1 MGGGGGPPSLGGA
14 SAAAERAARSAGR
27 GAGVGDAAK
36 DSAAAARTG
45 GDKAVRGGL
54 GGGER
59 KTGSDAAAAA
69 RRARHRQR
77 LKDAVLLSGTRAG
90 IPLREGLQSLFR
102 VQRYKFLAEG
112 ALFLAQFA
120 LLLFIVTDAFD
131 ARSAFSQ
138 EAALGNA
145 VLGADLTAVASLGDV
160 WDWLDQSALP
170 GLWPTDL
177 YEGQPLRPQ
186 QLGMVASYNQLVGPV
201 ELRQARV
208 GSASCDDRRFLR
220 FGPRFDTPD
229 GSCYAEFV
237 PGKGASP
244 DGSGSGSGG
253 PMGLTQ
259 PTESTEPFGL
269 GNASAE
275 LGSPPYTWS
284 LHPDDMQGELGFG
297 VDSYGFGGF
306 SVYIPSDNATLAS
319 EAVAR
324 LRAGRFLDRSTRV
337 LGVHV
342 TIYNTNTRL
351 LQCMRVAF
359 EQLPSGLV
367 RASWTSGVARVLLYE
382 DKLGITRAVA
392 ESLFCALL
400 LVGVIREARRVYH
413 THPHRDYFLSAWNL
427 YELANHSSAAALVVT
442 WLVFVLD
449 SQRIMFDASSTLP
462 AAYWGVVQE
471 YKLASDL
478 AGLLFVLSAA
488 KLFKFLQAL
497 DKRMAVLWLTLQR
510 AARDVALFMV
520 GFMAVLLGFALAG
533 VQLFGPYSRQFYSVP
548 VAMATL
554 LQYAVGELS
563 YDDIARSRPYV
574 APWFTF
580 VFVLTVGLLFAN
592 VLIAIVTL
600 AFEDVN
606 AEIQVDQTWQEGLP
620 ELPLEALMA
629 ARRCGRRIKTRC
641 PCCYAVFCFCRAGK
655 ARKLRRERARRA
667 KLLQTGTS
675 GAAGPGSGS
684 DKRRRLSQLSVQPT
698 NAEAKKAGLD
708 PGESLDA
715 WMVRQLLD
723 GLSMPEVREAAQVVL
738 DEDER
743 IAGRDFAATGR
754 QGRAAI
760 VRAATG
766 LSNNTSLGSSR
777 RTRSKRGH
785 EGGPCAQCCRRWC
798 CCSCCWSRLGLGP
811 EPSIRDLYEP
821 SDSSD
826 SDGPSS
832 PSGAAAGAGRGSIG
846 FGPGA
851 PVHSASR
858 AALTSPP
865 EGLRERSTSK
875 ARRGKSRTLPT
886 DRTLFHAVRAEAEA
900 LEQEEEEESHRLLQT
915 ALASGEA
922 SGEAAPQDPE
932 RLKKLLL
939 KRKKRRFGRVGSAS
953 SMQMQVWEAQEAFL
967 NTMRLASRAARR
979 RQQRSVDLFAYF
991 QTAWIE
997 SGGRTMY
1004 MSLQELCLL
1013 TSGSETC
1020 KHDNCIAQQVVD
1032 AYQAWKAVILLRGE
1046 AKTVQAEA
1054 APAASKDGFFTI
1066 KVNKAGRKQERI
1078 IVVDRAK
1085 GQLKGFDM
1093 RHNLRRVLPLSQLV
1107 QIEQSTV
1114 DSTRVNL
1121 VFADGVG
1128 ANWALLFVTP
1138 AERKRFCRMTY
1149 QLVMR
1154 KRHGADVTSTGSAQ
1168 DDARLG
1174 LGRPGSGFASVA
1186 LAAASKRK
1194 GMASAIRALARD
1206 GAPHGADA
1214 PAGRHAE
1221 HDGKSSAEQ
1230 SPEVRSEFGT
1240 RSRVPSIAGDS
1251 LADTYDGLGTSRRP
1265 SSSLNP
1271 LRRGPGATFSGS
1283 GARRSLVGFA
1293 GLGLGG
1299 PSGAGSSARMLPV
1312 TPSSRTVA
1320 SGVTAPW
1327 EYDTAL
1333 HDHHDH
1339 DSHDDRAS
1347 GEVADSPAA
1356 TSGVIGARSPAISR
1370 TLPDDASGGRG
1381 GVVVPSGQARV
1392 FVNGYWV
1399 PAQFGG
1405 DSDHT
1410 TPPAAGAGTRDA
1422 GTAAGLGRSGHQP
1435 VGAPAL
1441 RAGASGVARAGG
1453 RAGHDDDDGDDED
1466 DDEVDDDDRYDD
1478 DAPAGWGPG
1487 LASADLGLSSSDGRY
1502 QRRQRRPAGLVIG
1515 GGSGA
1520 AGGGPVALPGQN
1532 PTLLPS
1538 AAQRRMRRSSD
1549 APSSRRSI
1557 RGPNLSRQATSP
1569 ADRHTAAEAAAVRGG
1584 AAGRAGRRS
1593 SVMGL
1598 LRPGQ
1603 GLSTIDEGGVAGSPA
1618 HSASLAST
1626 TTTTTTTHRD
1636 GATGPTGSSGADF
1649 VLSAT
1654 TGDGAAGAD
1663 RAAIPTHIASRRGL
1677 VAGHPSSLD
1686 EDEQE
1691 DEGEDEGEEEEEE
1704 EEVGGGGGGAGGPAA
1719 AWSEPNHAA
1728 GGEPDDDS
1736 AKEDGTKVTNAATSM
1751 SRAAQFSSGGVGG
1764 GRGPE
1769 DVEGDEDADAGIA
1782 WGWTDPAVA
1791 EPPPLLV
1798 GTTRSSRSMG
1808 PLPRQR
1814 RSRAWAEGE
1823 AGRVRAAPAGYGG
1836 SEWEAAGEDYFG
1848 SGSVVRGVGVG
1859 SAAEVLDDGDMGG
1872 LSRMGGS
1879 HRDVRRMGPKRRR
1892 ASVRMGGLASS
1903 SGQWG
1908 QADLGGSRAHMH
1920 LAEHQSAW
1928 ARGDASGGATGGS
1941 SGPVTLRHH
1950 ASSMRRLRLLGGLE
1964 ADEDW

>member
-14 SAAAERAARSAGR
+14 SAAAERAARAAGR

-36 DSAAAARTG
+36 DSAAAERTG
-45 GDKAVRGGL
+45 GDKA
-54 GGGER
+54 
-59 KTGSDAAAAA
+59 
-69 RRARHRQR
+69 
-77 LKDAVLLSGTRAG
+77 
-90 IPLREGLQSLFR
+90 SLFR

-1299 PSGAGSSARMLPV
+1299 PSGAGSSARMLPG

-1399 PAQFGG
+1399 PA
-1405 DSDHT
+1405 H
-1410 TPPAAGAGTRDA
+1410 
-1422 GTAAGLGRSGHQP
+1422 
-1435 VGAPAL
+1435 
-1441 RAGASGVARAGG
+1441 
-1453 RAGHDDDDGDDED
+1453 
-1466 DDEVDDDDRYDD
+1466 
-1478 DAPAGWGPG
+1478 
-1487 LASADLGLSSSDGRY
+1487 
-1502 QRRQRRPAGLVIG
+1502 
-1515 GGSGA
+1515 
-1520 AGGGPVALPGQN
+1520 
-1532 PTLLPS
+1532 
-1538 AAQRRMRRSSD
+1538 
-1549 APSSRRSI
+1549 
-1557 RGPNLSRQATSP
+1557 
-1569 ADRHTAAEAAAVRGG
+1569 
-1584 AAGRAGRRS
+1584 
-1593 SVMGL
+1593 
-1598 LRPGQ
+1598 
-1603 GLSTIDEGGVAGSPA
+1603 
-1618 HSASLAST
+1618 ASLAST

-1691 DEGEDEGEEEEEE
+1691 DEGEDEGEEEEE